1 MSKFEKTLRKKVGK
15 PQNTILLGLGPSEI
29 ETASNVFQSVFVFS
43 SIDQSFKN
51 RNVIYFENFNDMA
64 KLPEVNFILINPE
77 NIKEMPN
84 ITPILKNSK
93 PLVMI
98 LSGEYIHKRFSKWL
112 IEEMH
117 YELVELDTHRQLWKK
132 KRLLGQL

>member
-1 MSKFEKTLRKKVGK
+1 
-15 PQNTILLGLGPSEI
+15 
-29 ETASNVFQSVFVFS
+29 
-43 SIDQSFKN
+43 
-51 RNVIYFENFNDMA
+51 MA

>member
-15 PQNTILLGLGPSEI
+15 PQNILILGLGSIEI
-29 ETASNVFQSVFVFS
+29 ESASNVFQSVFVFS
-43 SIDQSFKN
+43 PLDRIFKN
-51 RNVIYFENFNDMA
+51 KNTIYFENLDDMA

-77 NIKEMPN
+77 NIKEIPY
-84 ITPILKNSK
+84 ISPLLKNSK
-93 PLVMI
+93 PMLMI

-117 YELVELDTHRQLWKK
+117 YELVELDTARQLWKK
-132 KRLLGQL
+132 KKFLGQS